1 VTSAV
6 ALPRAL
12 NYLRQSPEIVIAGVA
27 LAGILISLVMQYALR
42 LPQASYVI
50 PLLVVLVVG
59 GVPLLLQLAR
69 KLLARDFGSDLLAG
83 ISIATAALLGEF
95 IVASIVIL
103 MLSGGEALEQYA
115 TRRASSILEALA
127 RRMPNI
133 AHRKEPAGIVDIQ
146 LSDIAVGESLIVF
159 PHELCPVDGV
169 VTEGHGWMDESYLT
183 GEPYRTSKAPG
194 SQVLSGA
201 INGDAAVTIEA
212 SKLPIDSRYARIMR
226 VMREAESKRPRLRRL
241 GDQLG
246 AWYTPIALAVAGLG
260 WLVTGSAHRFLAVVV
275 IATPCP
281 LLLAIPVAIIGA
293 ISLAA
298 RRAIIV
304 KNPAMLETIDSC
316 RTVILD
322 KTGTLTY
329 GQPSLTEILCAP
341 GFTREQVLTL
351 AASLEQ
357 YSKHPLAGAVVS
369 AATADQLTL
378 AQVSQLDEGPGKGLR
393 GLVNGKIVEVVGREA
408 SLRAGRITEAELP
421 ETAAGLESLVFIDD
435 VYAAALRFRDEPR
448 ADSQTFVSHLSPR
461 HGITNVMIVSGDR
474 ESEVR
479 YLASRAG
486 ITDVHYSKTPEE
498 KVEIVVEQTKLA
510 PTLFIGDGIN
520 DAPAMR
526 AASVGVAFGQG
537 SDITAEAADAVIL
550 EPSLKKVDELIH
562 IGRRMRSIALQ
573 SAVGGMA
580 LSGIGMG
587 FAVVGLLPPL
597 AGAIAQEVIDVAA
610 VLNALRVAFPLGT
623 LADFD

>member
-1 VTSAV
+1 V
-6 ALPRAL
+6 RRF
-12 NYLRQSPEIVIAGVA
+12 RQSPEIYIAFVA
-27 LAGILISLVMQYALR
+27 LAGMLASLVMRYVFGLKALSDVP
-42 LPQASYVI
+42 LYVVI
-50 PLLVVLVVG
+50 VVG
-59 GVPLLLQLAR
+59 GIPLLLQLGR
-69 KLLARDFGSDLLAG
+69 KLLAREFGSDLLAG
-83 ISIATAALLGEF
+83 ISIATAVLLGEF
-95 IVASIVIL
+95 IVACIVIL
-103 MLSGGEALEQYA
+103 MLSGGEALEQFA
-115 TRRASSILEALA
+115 ARRASSILAALS
-127 RRMPNI
+127 RRMPSI
-133 AHRKEPAGIVDIQ
+133 AHRKGSSGIVDIQ
-146 LSDIAVGESLIVF
+146 LSAIAIGQSLVVL

-201 INGDAAVTIEA
+201 INGDAALTIEA
-212 SKLPIDSRYARIMR
+212 TKLPVDSRYARIMR
-226 VMREAESKRPRLRRL
+226 VMQEAEARRPRLRRL

-246 AWYTPIALAVAGLG
+246 AWYTPLALAVAGVG
-260 WLVTGSAHRFLAVVV
+260 WLLTGSAHRFLAVVV

-304 KNPAMLETIDSC
+304 KNPVMLERIDSC

-341 GFTREQVLTL
+341 GFTSDEILRL

-369 AATADQLTL
+369 AAAAQQLQL
-378 AQVSQLDEGPGKGLR
+378 VPVSQLDEGPGKGLR
-393 GLVNGKIVEVVGREA
+393 GGVGDHAVEIVGRQTLLREGRLPPA
-408 SLRAGRITEAELP
+408 SLP
-421 ETAAGLESLVFIDD
+421 ETSTGLESLIFIDG

-448 ADSQTFVSHLSPR
+448 ADSHSFVQHLTPR
-461 HGITNVMIVSGDR
+461 HGITHVMILSGDR

-479 YLASRAG
+479 YLAAHVG
-486 ITDVHYSKTPEE
+486 IPDVYYSKTPEE
-498 KVEIVVEQTKLA
+498 KVEIVVEQTRQA
-510 PTLFIGDGIN
+510 PTLFVGDGIN

-526 AASVGVAFGQG
+526 AATVGLAFGQG
-537 SDITAEAADAVIL
+537 TDITAEAADAVIL
-550 EPSLKKVDELIH
+550 EPSLGKIDELIH
-562 IGRRMRSIALQ
+562 IGRRMRMIALQ

-580 LSGIGMG
+580 LSGIGMAI
-587 FAVVGLLPPL
+587 AVAGYLPPV

-610 VLNALRVAFPLGT
+610 VLNALRVAFPLGSLT
-623 LADFD
+623 DFD